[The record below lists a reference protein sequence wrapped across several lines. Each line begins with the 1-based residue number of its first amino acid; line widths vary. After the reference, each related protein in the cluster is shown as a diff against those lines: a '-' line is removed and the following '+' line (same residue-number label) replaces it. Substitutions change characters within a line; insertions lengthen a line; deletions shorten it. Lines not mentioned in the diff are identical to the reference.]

1 MNRRQHHR
9 RTEEVNM
16 NFYYTYVTNEGKRS
30 PPFRV
35 EAKNLGHALQK
46 IAAGPSDAV
55 EVRVWKAATIHRM
68 PNVAGAPDVA

>member
-1 MNRRQHHR
+1 MNHH

-16 NFYYTYVTNEGKRS
+16 HFYYTYVTNEGKRS
-30 PPFRV
+30 PPLRV
-35 EAKNLGHALQK
+35 EAKCLGHALQRVVP
-46 IAAGPSDAV
+46 ALSDAAV